1 MNLNNLKNNIEDK
14 SLLLLNKNGIFTI
27 LFDNYTYLQI
37 KSIEFDFSSHFINFI
52 TKNNEIIKILLPV
65 NLLKI
70 RKNINQISFLSFR
83 DYFENKE
90 FQYITFLDNDVIEV
104 EYNSKDFIE
113 IHYKNNFIFGNFKKQ
128 KKEKD
133 LTNFNLLINFLN

>member
-37 KSIEFDFSSHFINFI
+37 KSIEFDFSSPFINFI

-83 DYFENKE
+83 DYFENNQ

-113 IHYKNNFIFGNFKKQ
+113 IHYKNNFIFGNFKKN